1 MGKLEK
7 EYLYWMCSRV
17 RELGAVSIRKAG
29 EYAGGYQEAFY
40 IEGMEFLRQGV
51 FRRETMARGFDRA
64 KGELE
69 DSLREY
75 ERLRERGIRFITPLD
90 QEYPKRLKHIYDYP
104 MGLWVKGEL
113 PGEEIPSAAIV
124 GSRSCT
130 PYGEQA
136 AEHMGRELAGNGVQ
150 IISGLALGIDGA
162 GHRGA
167 LKEGGKTWAV
177 LGSGVNVCYPR
188 SHYPIYQSI
197 LEKGGILSEYPPQAE
212 PKAFHFPVRNRLISA
227 LSDVILVIEAGEKSG
242 SLITAQL
249 GLEQGREVFALPGRI
264 TDRVSRGCNQLI
276 RDGAAILTSPS
287 DVLEYLGI
295 LQPKKVNLKEKE
307 DRGLAKIEKMVYSFL
322 DCEPKHIEE
331 ICGALH
337 LEVSRCM
344 SILLDLELAGMIE
357 RTSGQY
363 YVRKVL

>member
-1 MGKLEK
+1 M
-7 EYLYWMCSRV
+7 
-17 RELGAVSIRKAG
+17 
-29 EYAGGYQEAFY
+29 
-40 IEGMEFLRQGV
+40 RQGV

-188 SHYPIYQSI
+188 SHYPIYQWI

-249 GLEQGREVFALPGRI
+249 GLDQGREVFALPGRI

-295 LQPKKVNLKEKE
+295 LQPQKVNLKEKE